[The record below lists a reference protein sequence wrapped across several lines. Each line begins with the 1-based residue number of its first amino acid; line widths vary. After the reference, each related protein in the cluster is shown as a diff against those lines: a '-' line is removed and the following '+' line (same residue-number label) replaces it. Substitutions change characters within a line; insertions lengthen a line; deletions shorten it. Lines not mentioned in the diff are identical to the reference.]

1 MLSGYRCY
9 ADAIFFGLCH
19 YPTYTCVHGL
29 FSLEPVVSIVVE
41 VSQMLPIDEVLIKV
55 EAKAFSF
62 N

>member
-9 ADAIFFGLCH
+9 ADAIFFRPVPLPNLH
-19 YPTYTCVHGL
+19 LRTRP
-29 FSLEPVVSIVVE
+29 FFLEPVVSIVVE
-41 VSQMLPIDEVLIKV
+41 VSQMLPIDKVLIKV